1 MTLCQTIK
9 TSYIY
14 PFLSWGLLAITVES
28 KAVGLV
34 LLVLRGWGVSSFGFF
49 LPEAYNA
56 SVQVGVGQVKFSAG
70 WRRFWH
76 WWRVNED
83 SSNKYVHREFS
94 NAITFPCI
102 SVYYLLNWKY
112 PVY

>member
-1 MTLCQTIK
+1 M
-9 TSYIY
+9 SDYEN
-14 PFLSWGLLAITVES
+14 FLYLSFLILRSFGYNCGETVES

-70 WRRFWH
+70 
-76 WWRVNED
+76 
-83 SSNKYVHREFS
+83 
-94 NAITFPCI
+94 
-102 SVYYLLNWKY
+102 
-112 PVY
+112 